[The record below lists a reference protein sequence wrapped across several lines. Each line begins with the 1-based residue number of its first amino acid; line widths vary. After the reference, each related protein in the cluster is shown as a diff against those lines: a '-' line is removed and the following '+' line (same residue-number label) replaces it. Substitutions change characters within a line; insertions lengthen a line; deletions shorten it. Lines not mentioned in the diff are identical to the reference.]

1 MGNDVGSETLSASF
15 LICKSKGSIIE
26 DVIKWKKYLDSP
38 VT

>member
-1 MGNDVGSETLSASF
+1 MGNDVGSENIICV
-15 LICKSKGSIIE
+15 ICKSKGSIIE